1 MLISSHYLSHF
12 GGSCTEKGHLASRVA
27 DKNFQRACIPAECS
41 NCLTSVLPG
50 HADSLW
56 TNPPLQLQLPHHHQT
71 LTGCV
76 SHIVNNMGTTA
87 KHRDEAGKKK
97 PATCLKVLFV
107 VTHKII

>member
-76 SHIVNNMGTTA
+76 SHIVNNMGTIA

-97 PATCLKVLFV
+97 PAACLKVLFV
-107 VTHKII
+107 VTHKRI